1 MTRCDIRDER
11 QVGRI
16 VAITN
21 VRVTVLLDS
30 EARSP
35 VRSIPHRVT
44 WVTQLGAYLLF
55 PVGPG
60 EAAVGVIVGA
70 SEDDMIEPTKDNTM
84 TLQLARARRIL
95 RLNLVG
101 QLREGQPFVAG
112 ISVYPTLD
120 MPALLPTEEELSH
133 ILAYYP
139 HPDDE
144 KQNRALTIGHSPI
157 YARHPVKVSFNDL
170 FSRPF
175 GVIGNTGSGKSC
187 SVASIIQ
194 QALKGQGD
202 GKTAKQAKFII
213 LDINGEYG
221 SAFPD
226 TFKKESSTADL
237 AVNSVYVNGHPF
249 YLPLWSFNL
258 AELVAIFDASQAS
271 QVPIL
276 ERVVTSL
283 REDAG
288 DPEGGR
294 QLRQLVR
301 AIDKWLEC
309 AESLATYAGVGDGS
323 AIADNTAEILEFLEG
338 YVPILEKLADGQV
351 KLPSFIKELVKKT
364 SSIWNKGLKK
374 PSEYKKL
381 RQKRDYTDFNRLSP
395 SVAEHVG
402 EFADELEETLRS
414 FRLDVKTKGG
424 LKEITADMPIPF
436 SPAALERD
444 APFHIAASR
453 HKGEQRIHEY
463 ISTLRL
469 RIHRQ
474 LSDRR
479 WSVFTKGDCGS
490 FLDLVTMMLGDE
502 KQPIIVVDCSMLA
515 YDVLPFFCAVFGRII
530 LDLRSR
536 TNKSS
541 RIVQPYV
548 LVLEEAHNYLR
559 DWRQDEPPGL
569 KLSREAFER
578 IAKEGRKF
586 GLSLIIASQRPSD
599 VSATVLSQCA
609 NFLIHRI
616 QNPDDIDY
624 FKKILP
630 LGSRD
635 LLDQL
640 PILAPGDGLFIGSG
654 VNVPARVKML
664 MPEPKPESETSRP
677 WDAWQPDRPRFGVN
691 EAVNRW
697 LQETDQGDP
706 STDAKVVEDR
716 NRIVKDEL

>member
-1 MTRCDIRDER
+1 MMMPRSDIRDER
-11 QVGRI
+11 QVGRV
-16 VAITN
+16 VAVTN

-70 SEDDMIEPTKDNTM
+70 SEDDVIEPTKDNTM

-101 QLREGQPFVAG
+101 QLREGQPFIAG

-120 MPALLPTEEELSH
+120 MPALLPTEEELSR
-133 ILAYYP
+133 ILAYHP

-144 KQNRALTIGHSPI
+144 KRDRALTIGHSPI
-157 YARHPVKVSFNDL
+157 YARHPVKVSFNDV

-194 QALKGQGD
+194 QALKEQAE

-221 SAFPD
+221 HSFSKAIAEGTHVEAPR
-226 TFKKESSTADL
+226 A
-237 AVNSVYVNGHPF
+237 NSVYVNGRRFHM
-249 YLPLWSFNL
+249 PLWTFNL
-258 AELVAIFDASQAS
+258 TELVAFFDASQAS
-271 QVPIL
+271 QVPVL

-283 REDAG
+283 REESVDPDNARPLRKILRIVDRALSYTGSLTLHAAEVDGKAVGRKCLDALNNLK
-288 DPEGGR
+288 
-294 QLRQLVR
+294 Q
-301 AIDKWLEC
+301 C
-309 AESLATYAGVGDGS
+309 AESIVSLLKQDQC
-323 AIADNTAEILEFLEG
+323 
-338 YVPILEKLADGQV
+338 PITLD
-351 KLPSFIKELVKKT
+351 LPTTLTCFDDQTKMIFES
-364 SSIWNKGLKK
+364 GLKR
-374 PSEYKKL
+374 EYAEGDYDHFSNLPEPLPDIIAAFVEDLEADLTKL
-381 RQKRDYTDFNRLSP
+381 RNALI
-395 SVAEHVG
+395 
-402 EFADELEETLRS
+402 
-414 FRLDVKTKGG
+414 TKGG
-424 LKEITADMPIPF
+424 IRDVTADTPVPF
-436 SPAALERD
+436 SPSMLEQDAL
-444 APFHIAASR
+444 FYIAASR
-453 HKGEQRIHEY
+453 HKGEQRIQEY

-474 LSDRR
+474 LSDKR
-479 WSVFTKGDCGS
+479 WSIFTKGHYDS
-490 FLDLVTMMLGDE
+490 FLKFVGMMLGSED
-502 KQPIIVVDCSMLA
+502 QPITVVDCSMLA
-515 YDVLPFFCAVFGRII
+515 YDVLPFFCAVFGRIL

-536 TNKSS
+536 TDKSS

-609 NFLIHRI
+609 NFLVHRI

-706 STDAKVVEDR
+706 SADAKVVEDR
-716 NRIVKDEL
+716 NREG